1 MEFRSPLGA
10 TVKQNSFQSCHQQL
24 FSSFPFKAVLLS
36 AEEGSNAE
44 MLKFFKYA
52 IYCLEKMNIEAAASL
67 RILLAL
73 HELGRVDPKL
83 RMS

>member
-1 MEFRSPLGA
+1 
-10 TVKQNSFQSCHQQL
+10 L

-73 HELGRVDPKL
+73 HGLGRVDPKIEDVVNVKL
-83 RMS
+83 SPLLEVEKEALWSKLG

>member
-1 MEFRSPLGA
+1 M
-10 TVKQNSFQSCHQQL
+10 
-24 FSSFPFKAVLLS
+24 LS

-73 HELGRVDPKL
+73 HGLGRVDPKL